1 MTGVFTAARIRA
13 AELAHGRELA
23 DGTLMQ
29 RASHALAKHAIA
41 ALQEASGGVV
51 GRSVAILVGGGNNG
65 GDALHAGAR
74 LAQRGALVHA
84 LLVADRHHAG
94 GAEALVGAGGRILP
108 DCASPAAHRVLA
120 NADLVLDGILGIGAQ
135 GAPREPAR
143 SLLAAANCARGLRIA
158 VDLPTGVDADTGAV
172 AGVAFQADRTV
183 TFAALKPGLL
193 LAPGKAH
200 SGQVQVVDIGVDD
213 ALSEP
218 VAWTMDEAEV
228 AEWVPSPGFDD
239 HKYRR
244 GVVGVA
250 AGSHDYRGAAL
261 LCVQAA
267 LAGPTGMTAL
277 LDRRDGVAELV
288 VSRFPEVVRTDR
300 VIDRVTGWVCGPGF
314 PATPADEDAVAA
326 ILRTPVPVVLDAGAL
341 TLLAASAQLRG
352 LVRNRAAPTILTPH
366 EGEFA
371 RLDQERLDQD
381 RLDQDRLDQT
391 AGLAQSLEAVVVR
404 KGPGTIVMAPDGTCL
419 IDRAGTS
426 ALSTAGSGDVL
437 AGCIASLLACAWA
450 QGRLDD
456 AAQVARA
463 VAAGCWLHGMA
474 GRAAARVGLPTASS
488 LARELHLVTGRVSHS
503 PQAPAIGRIKANR
516 ARPRAAMGEGLHA
529 R

>member
-1 MTGVFTAARIRA
+1 MTDVFTAARIRA
-13 AELAHGRELA
+13 AEQAHGRELA

-29 RASHALAKHAIA
+29 RASHALAQHAIA

-108 DCASPAAHRVLA
+108 DSAGPAAHRILA
-120 NADLVLDGILGIGAQ
+120 GADLVLDGILGIGAQ

-143 SLLAAANCARGLRIA
+143 SMLAAANRARGLRIA

-193 LAPGKAH
+193 LAPGKAYA
-200 SGQVQVVDIGVDD
+200 GQVQVVDIGVDD

-218 VAWTMDEAEV
+218 VAWTMDEADV
-228 AEWVPSPGFDD
+228 AGWVPSPGFDD

-244 GVVGVA
+244 GVVGVT

-288 VSRFPEVVRTDR
+288 VSQFPEVVRTDR

-314 PATPADEDAVAA
+314 TATPADEDAVVA

-341 TLLAASAQLRG
+341 TLLAASAELRG

-366 EGEFA
+366 DGEFA
-371 RLDQERLDQD
+371 RLDQD

-391 AGLAQSLEAVVVR
+391 AGLAQALDAVVVR

-450 QGRLDD
+450 QGRLDG

-474 GRAAARVGLPTASS
+474 GRAAALVGLPTASS

-516 ARPRAAMGEGLHA
+516 ARPRAATGEGQHA